1 MNSLDNP
8 KYVSYYKEL
17 AHMISKVE
25 SQESQWLNFSPNLK
39 A

>member
-8 KYVSYYKEL
+8 KYMSYYKEL
-17 AHMISKVE
+17 ANMISKVE
-25 SQESQWLNFSPNLK
+25 SQESQWLNSSPKLK